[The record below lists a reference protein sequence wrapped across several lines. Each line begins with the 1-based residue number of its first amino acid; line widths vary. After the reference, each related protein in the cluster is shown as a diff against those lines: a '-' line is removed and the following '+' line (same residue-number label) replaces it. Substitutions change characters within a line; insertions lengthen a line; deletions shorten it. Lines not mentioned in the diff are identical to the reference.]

1 VTRPDKISPALN
13 KINTASRKL
22 LREMRRGIGTRCLW
36 TIMMLIFLTVLLL
49 LIIILVAM
57 FSKFED
63 EW

>member
-1 VTRPDKISPALN
+1 
-13 KINTASRKL
+13 
-22 LREMRRGIGTRCLW
+22 
-36 TIMMLIFLTVLLL
+36 MMLIFLTVLRL